1 MNAFNRRGFLGAL
14 TAGSAA
20 AKGFA
25 GRLWGQVGG
34 SSSAVQVKPPY
45 RVQSPSLTVELSREG
60 EITGLVLGKKGIGW
74 AVQGGTTLAGCRV
87 DGPVQVEERKDG
99 GVRFTRTLV
108 GEMNGARK
116 EVTLYES
123 FFPTKDS

>member
-1 MNAFNRRGFLGAL
+1 MKTMNAFNRRGFLGAL

-34 SSSAVQVKPPY
+34 SSSAHQVKPAY
-45 RVQSPSLTVELSREG
+45 RVQSPNLTVDLSRDG

-74 AVQGGTTLAGCRV
+74 PVHGRTSLAGCRV
-87 DGPVQVEERKDG
+87 EGAVQVEERKDG
-99 GVRFTRTLV
+99 GV
-108 GEMNGARK
+108 
-116 EVTLYES
+116 
-123 FFPTKDS
+123 